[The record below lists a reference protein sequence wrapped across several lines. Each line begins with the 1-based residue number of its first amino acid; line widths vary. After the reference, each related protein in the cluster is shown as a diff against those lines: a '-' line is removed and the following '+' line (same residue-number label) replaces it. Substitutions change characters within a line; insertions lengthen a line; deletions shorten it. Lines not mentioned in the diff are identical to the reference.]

1 MAGLTAPI
9 LLITDLSARC
19 DRAMDRALSL
29 AQSNGV
35 KLIVLHV
42 IDTPWIRRLTQP
54 DWQAH
59 QERHLQQAQARLRR
73 DLPETTVDIDIMVE
87 QGDIV
92 EVIEQVAIDQQC
104 SLIVSGTARDET
116 LGRIVLGSTVQ
127 RLARRV
133 AIPFLIVRHRAHQ
146 TYNNVVVASD
156 FSAGSGQ
163 ALLMASRLFADAAIT
178 IYHGFDEVA
187 GIYALDEPTLRE
199 QTLARQKQAHALVQS
214 ALNRTPADLSI
225 VIEHGAVTEC
235 LPALVESQAINIVAV
250 GTHGVS
256 GMARMAMGSVAETLL
271 DRLNCDVLVVPQ
283 DGSDT

>member
-19 DRAMDRALSL
+19 DRAMDRALSV

-116 LGRIVLGSTVQ
+116 LGRIVLGNTVQ

-133 AIPFLIVRHRAHQ
+133 AIPLLIVRHRAHQ

-199 QTLARQKQAHALVQS
+199 QTLARQKQAHAFVQS

>member
-116 LGRIVLGSTVQ
+116 LGRIVLGNTVQ

-133 AIPFLIVRHRAHQ
+133 AIPLLIVRHRAHQ

-163 ALLMASRLFADAAIT
+163 ALLMAGRLFADAAIT

-199 QTLARQKQAHALVQS
+199 QTLARQKQAHAFVQS

>member
-199 QTLARQKQAHALVQS
+199 QTLARQKQAHAFVQS

>member
-116 LGRIVLGSTVQ
+116 LGRIVLGNTVQ

-133 AIPFLIVRHRAHQ
+133 AIPLLIVRHRAHQ

-199 QTLARQKQAHALVQS
+199 QTLARQKQAHAFVQS